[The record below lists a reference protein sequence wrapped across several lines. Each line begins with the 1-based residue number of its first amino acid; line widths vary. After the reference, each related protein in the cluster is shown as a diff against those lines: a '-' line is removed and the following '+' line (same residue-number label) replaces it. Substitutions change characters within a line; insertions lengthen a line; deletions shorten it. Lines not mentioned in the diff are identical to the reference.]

1 MLGQTMGTNNRKITD
16 DISNRYQYREGERR
30 KKKLK
35 DNKIIEIDS
44 DIYEY
49 LAILGMKLGQDNV
62 NDFIND
68 ILLFQLKKL
77 QKNKQF
83 LNKVTGVP

>member
-35 DNKIIEIDS
+35 DNKITEIDS

-49 LAILGMKLGQDNV
+49 LAVLGMKLGQDNG

-77 QKNKQF
+77 QEEE
-83 LNKVTGVP
+83 